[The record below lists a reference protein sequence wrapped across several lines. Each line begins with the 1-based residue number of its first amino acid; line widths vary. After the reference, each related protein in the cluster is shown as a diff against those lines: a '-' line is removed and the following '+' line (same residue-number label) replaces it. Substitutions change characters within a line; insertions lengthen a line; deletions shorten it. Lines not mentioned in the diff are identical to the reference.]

1 MEIEKIANRVTYSA
15 EGKCETCPFWD
26 DSLGWCMWYKKR
38 AEVEYPE
45 CELKEIKIE
54 FRRK

>member
-38 AEVEYPE
+38 VEVEYPE